1 MINIKGRQ
9 IELLIFLL
17 KNKKTTYKNL
27 AQIFEV
33 SIKTIERD
41 INCLSS
47 IGVPIYCLQ
56 GIGGGVFIDENYKL
70 SQTFF
75 TNKDIHNIIYAL
87 TIFDQITGAKNK
99 DEILMKL
106 CLIDPNLTNIVEKDA
121 NNYFITDLID
131 ETTIFDEDI
140 SKVINY
146 CLDKELYITLY
157 LNCRNIVV
165 APISY
170 ILKPDGMYLYCFDK
184 EYKLIKMNSITKCNA
199 TDIEFIRDFKH
210 YNKNKKYNSG

>member
-1 MINIKGRQ
+1 MKGRQ
-9 IELLIFLL
+9 IEILIFLL

-27 AQIFEV
+27 SELFGV

-41 INCLSS
+41 INYLSS

-87 TIFDQITGAKNK
+87 TIFDEITGAKNK
-99 DEILMKL
+99 DEILIKL
-106 CLIDPNLTNIVEKDA
+106 CLIAPNLTNTVEKDA
-121 NNYFITDLID
+121 KNYFITDLID
-131 ETTIFDEDI
+131 EKIIIDKDI
-140 SKVINY
+140 SKIINY
-146 CLDKELYITLY
+146 CLDKELYINLY
-157 LNCRNIVV
+157 LNDKNVVV

-170 ILKPDGMYLYCFDK
+170 ILKPNGMYIYCFDT
-184 EYKLIKMNSITKCNA
+184 EYKLIKMNSIIKCNS
-199 TDIEFIRDFKH
+199 TDIEFTRYFKP
-210 YNKNKKYNSG
+210 YNKKEKYNSG